1 MGQRDSESI
10 YLSHFGLRR
19 NPFALTPDPR
29 FFLKSKTHLDALA
42 SLIYGIK
49 ERKGFILLT
58 GEVGTG
64 KTTVVRTLLESI
76 DPTVVFSHI
85 INTDVS
91 FLQLLRMVCID
102 FGLPVGDR
110 ARVQLV
116 DDLYDFLVE
125 TRLEGRTALL
135 IVDEAQNLSQKV
147 MESLRMLSNLET
159 PREKL
164 LQILLCG
171 QPELRNKLKLGS
183 MRQLAQRIAVNAE
196 LSPLLPREVERY
208 IYHRLKICNCRGDAL
223 FPNPIAAR
231 IAVLSRGIPRL
242 INILCDAC
250 LMLSYAEG
258 KRVVSRDV
266 LGIAAGQCMGID
278 SQPGAEGASPTPSW
292 ATEHEE
298 MGENSGAK
306 KGFFLRGI
314 AGIFA
319 RVAAIFLIFLLIVV
333 SGVLARPADS
343 AAPSQLLEVMCNND
357 SASHS
362 APGMGVGVG
371 CDGSQEATTTE

>member
-64 KTTVVRTLLESI
+64 KTTVLRTLLESI
-76 DPTVVFSHI
+76 DPNVLFSHI

-91 FLQLLRMVCID
+91 FIQLLRMVCID
-102 FGLPVGDR
+102 FGLPVDNR
-110 ARVQLV
+110 TRVQLV

-135 IVDEAQNLSQKV
+135 IVDEAQNLSPKV

-171 QPELRNKLKLGS
+171 QPELRKKLTLGS

-208 IYHRLKICNCRGDAL
+208 IYHRLKICNCSGDKL

-231 IAVLSRGIPRL
+231 IAGLSRGIPRL

-266 LGIAAGQCMGID
+266 LRIAADQCMVID
-278 SQPGAEGASPTPSW
+278 TQPGAEDASPVPLW
-292 ATEHEE
+292 ATGHEKME
-298 MGENSGAK
+298 ENTGAK
-306 KGFFLRGI
+306 KGFVLRSLAAI
-314 AGIFA
+314 VA

-333 SGVLARPADS
+333 SGVLARPADP
-343 AAPSQLLEVMCNND
+343 AAPSKPPEVMCNND
-357 SASHS
+357 SASRS
-362 APGMGVGVG
+362 SPEMEVGVG
-371 CDGSQEATTTE
+371 GD